1 MRIEGE
7 GERFFY
13 EGDETCTQMCI
24 IVYIYIY
31 IRFVG
36 WKVNLNWGINNESTW
51 GGEER
56 GKKQKKKRIRSNRY
70 RWLEFFRRAPSR
82 EHDMHY

>member
-13 EGDETCTQMCI
+13 EGDEMCTQMCI

-31 IRFVG
+31 GAFR

-51 GGEER
+51 RAKKEER
-56 GKKQKKKRIRSNRY
+56 NKKRN
-70 RWLEFFRRAPSR
+70 EFALIVIGGS
-82 EHDMHY
+82 